1 MIGSTRSLQHTIHCI
16 IYTGLFIAIWIRT
29 CNGMP
34 VDISMERLSET
45 FIPLESSESSE
56 VRRILNF
63 IAALRKNEKYYLL
76 ARFNCFTPVNHLKYH
91 LSDNPIFMQI

>member
-45 FIPLESSESSE
+45 FVPLESSETSE
-56 VRRILNF
+56 VRRIHNF
-63 IAALRKNEKYYLL
+63 IAALGKPKNI
-76 ARFNCFTPVNHLKYH
+76 
-91 LSDNPIFMQI
+91 IFWLVLIVSLQLTT

>member
-1 MIGSTRSLQHTIHCI
+1 MIGSTRSLQHAIHCI

-56 VRRILNF
+56 VRQILNF
-63 IAALRKNEKYYLL
+63 IAALGKPKNI
-76 ARFNCFTPVNHLKYH
+76 
-91 LSDNPIFMQI
+91 IFWLVLIVSLQLTT

>member
-1 MIGSTRSLQHTIHCI
+1 MIGSTRSLQHAIHCI

-45 FIPLESSESSE
+45 FIPLESSETSE

-63 IAALRKNEKYYLL
+63 IAALGKPKNI
-76 ARFNCFTPVNHLKYH
+76 
-91 LSDNPIFMQI
+91 IFWLVLIVSLQLTT